1 KQDGNAIRKL
11 LDRQE
16 VTPID
21 LRAVGRICIDVL
33 WRVVLTKQP
42 VSIPPIAMA
51 RDSDDISM
59 TTRPL
64 ALDADEAGAKIED
77 QVVALDGER
86 APNAD
91 PEVRRRLC
99 IRELC
104 DCAFLICREHVGD
117 ASGDLGWAVSK
128 TDNLRPRARARTFS
142 ACRCA
147 RCSLPPRCY

>member
-1 KQDGNAIRKL
+1 MDRHIRAREALVGDGADGARTRDLRAASATLSQLSYGPWTAKSSGEFVVLCPIDSQRLVVTGRAEPKQDGNAIRKL

-42 VSIPPIAMA
+42 ASIPPIAMA

-64 ALDADEAGAKIED
+64 ALDADESGAKIE
-77 QVVALDGER
+77 
-86 APNAD
+86 
-91 PEVRRRLC
+91 
-99 IRELC
+99 IK
-104 DCAFLICREHVGD
+104 
-117 ASGDLGWAVSK
+117 S
-128 TDNLRPRARARTFS
+128 
-142 ACRCA
+142 
-147 RCSLPPRCY
+147 